1 MASCT
6 VTYSAEVARRATRNY
21 FWRRYKTPL
30 GLSFLFSIPLMTGF
44 ILFVY
49 KTDGADWF
57 VGAVG
62 LLIVM
67 NIIIQGSYY
76 FSLPK
81 AFARRLSDP
90 SLRTAE
96 LETLPNGIRISS
108 GPNSSLLKWE
118 RFKHIWF
125 YPDFVIFAVRPPM
138 MMGFTFLPTD
148 GMTVDVRRD
157 IEAASAGKPI
167 V

>member
-1 MASCT
+1 VASCT
-6 VTYSAEVARRATRNY
+6 VTYSAEVARRAARKY

-44 ILFVY
+44 IFFVY
-49 KTDGADWF
+49 KTDGANWF
-57 VGAVG
+57 VGAFG

-96 LETLPNGIRISS
+96 LETLPIGIRVTS
-108 GPNSSLLKWE
+108 GLNSSLLKWE

-125 YPDFVIFAVRPPM
+125 YPDFVILAVRPPL

-157 IEAASAGKPI
+157 IEAASAGNLL

>member
-1 MASCT
+1 M
-6 VTYSAEVARRATRNY
+6 
-21 FWRRYKTPL
+21 
-30 GLSFLFSIPLMTGF
+30 
-44 ILFVY
+44 
-49 KTDGADWF
+49 
-57 VGAVG
+57 
-62 LLIVM
+62 LIVM
-67 NIIIQGSYY
+67 NIILQGSYY

-96 LETLPNGIRISS
+96 LETLPNGIRVTS
-108 GPNSSLLKWE
+108 GLNSSLLKWG

-125 YPDFVIFAVRPPM
+125 YPDFVILAVRPPL
-138 MMGFTFLPTD
+138 MMGFTFLPTE

-157 IEAASAGKPI
+157 IEAASVGNLR